1 MNYEL
6 FYYQLVPVFASR
18 RIADVDPLRH
28 ELAINDTGAFVDDL
42 VGVQPSP
49 GAHVSDEVSERV
61 HVVSAYVCG
70 LAAHVLRAYSAAD
83 ELVELRTAVA
93 AIDVDG
99 LAELAAQG
107 VEDVVHE
114 RVEVPHGL
122 RIRLVR
128 YSVVL
133 SGVAAAQFVE
143 REVFHI
149 Y

>member
-1 MNYEL
+1 MHYEL
-6 FYYQLVPVFASR
+6 LYYELVPVFASR
-18 RIADVDPLRH
+18 RIADVYPLRH
-28 ELAINDTGAFVDDL
+28 KLAINDAGVFVDDL

-61 HVVSAYVCG
+61 HVVGTYVCG

-83 ELVELRTAVA
+83 ELVELQTAVA
-93 AIDVDG
+93 AIDVDR

-107 VEDVVHE
+107 VEDVIHE

>member
-1 MNYEL
+1 MNCELLYYEL
-6 FYYQLVPVFASR
+6 IPVFASR

-28 ELAINDTGAFVDDL
+28 KLAVNDAGVFVDDL

-49 GAHVSDEVSERV
+49 GAHVSDEVSERI
-61 HVVSAYVCG
+61 HVVGAYVCR
-70 LAAHVLRAYSAAD
+70 LAAHVLRAYSAAN

-93 AIDVDG
+93 AIDVDA

-114 RVEVPHGL
+114 RIDVPHGL

>member
-1 MNYEL
+1 M
-6 FYYQLVPVFASR
+6 
-18 RIADVDPLRH
+18 DPLRH
-28 ELAINDTGAFVDDL
+28 ELAINDTGVFEDDL

-61 HVVSAYVCG
+61 HVVGAYISG
-70 LAAHVLRAYSAAD
+70 LATHVLRAYRAAD

-99 LAELAAQG
+99 LAELTAQG
-107 VEDVVHE
+107 VEDVIYE

-133 SGVAAAQFVE
+133 SGVAAAQFIE